1 MQKKTNSPRVKLM
14 MKKLANGFNP
24 FNPTVELA
32 NEVKRITLP
41 SSGYL
46 GKAMRGKTL
55 KELTLEQLEYYAFDL
70 KQGDEKNK
78 FVAKL
83 YYFYRLT
90 KVMED
95 EGLTRADIMEMVDD
109 TLSVNPDSAI
119 DKDKQNDDELDF

>member
-14 MKKLANGFNP
+14 RKRLTKDFNP
-24 FNPTVELA
+24 FNPTDELVA
-32 NEVKRITLP
+32 EVRKITLP
-41 SSGYL
+41 KSNYIGT
-46 GKAMRGKTL
+46 AMRGKTF

-90 KVMED
+90 KVMDE
-95 EGLTRADIMEMVDD
+95 EGLTREDIMEMVDD
-109 TLSVNPDSAI
+109 TFNVSQEETKSNVSDN
-119 DKDKQNDDELDF
+119 DKLDF